1 MDRRDC
7 GAAKYMYTY
16 NIDKKLQGP
25 SVKECVILT
34 VFENSRALNNSAVS
48 NFLQLRI
55 FFLLS

>member
-48 NFLQLRI
+48 NFFPS
-55 FFLLS
+55 FFFGLS